1 MAWNG
6 SDGAAK
12 PRKIEKKPSAWRG
25 ILAAVI
31 VLCGAAV
38 AYIAFLGPAT
48 VGGQRVKGGE
58 KTAKIAEVE
67 PELSVTSVPEKPE
80 EPKVDPSAR
89 PTKVGEVVN
98 GYVMLPSGRIHKPTG
113 VVTNRVADYGRS
125 KYSIFEKRS
134 DNEIAAILM
143 MKPGDTLVGTKR
155 YDKWFTKQFLE
166 SLEEPIE
173 ISDDD
178 EPWQAELKRSV
189 IEARKELK
197 AAYDNGEDIDEMMA
211 ESRQQLQ
218 DLSQYKQQIRQ
229 LYAQNLQEC
238 ESDEHLEELQ
248 KAVNV
253 MLEEKGCAP
262 IDFTPLTKMNLKKG
276 EEDE

>member
-1 MAWNG
+1 
-6 SDGAAK
+6 
-12 PRKIEKKPSAWRG
+12 
-25 ILAAVI
+25 
-31 VLCGAAV
+31 
-38 AYIAFLGPAT
+38 
-48 VGGQRVKGGE
+48 
-58 KTAKIAEVE
+58 
-67 PELSVTSVPEKPE
+67 
-80 EPKVDPSAR
+80 
-89 PTKVGEVVN
+89 
-98 GYVMLPSGRIHKPTG
+98 
-113 VVTNRVADYGRS
+113 
-125 KYSIFEKRS
+125 
-134 DNEIAAILM
+134 M

-262 IDFTPLTKMNLKKG
+262 IDFTPLTKMNLMKG
-276 EEDE
+276 EEE